1 MKLPPIHFSLGFF
14 MKPGIVPALSW
25 RPSRSSRPHGYFD
38 AATSP
43 AVEAPIFGGDNRK
56 KNAAG

>member
-1 MKLPPIHFSLGFF
+1 